1 MKGTTQ
7 RNRLILEVLV
17 VLSVVLMLVRPVTG
31 DSYRRFATDTL
42 HYVRATVE
50 EVIAQELTD
59 SPLHTGQKL
68 GSQRLL
74 VRLSAVQEVDLDN
87 YLTGRPT
94 TPSTTTTA
102 FCPWRGSSGCLPCCS
117 LPWAGVRGW
126 TPACPSSLPCCS
138 SSG

>member
-59 SPLHTGQKL
+59 SPLNTGQKL
-68 GSQRLL
+68 GSQHLL
-74 VRLSAVQEVDLDN
+74 VRLSDGQEVELPDGDPQHPAPGRGDRHRLR
-87 YLTGRPT
+87 GRP
-94 TPSTTTTA
+94 
-102 FCPWRGSSGCLPCCS
+102 GECS
-117 LPWAGVRGW
+117 AL
-126 TPACPSSLPCCS
+126 LHHLQL
-138 SSG
+138 